1 MFFFFYQFSLIC
13 SNTMKEKCHN
23 KQLCYLDMSLF
34 GWNMANLANL
44 SQNSTQIDLSKKKK

>member
-1 MFFFFYQFSLIC
+1 
-13 SNTMKEKCHN
+13 MKEKCHN

-44 SQNSTQIDLSKKKK
+44 SQNSTQIDLSKKKMNNHIQI